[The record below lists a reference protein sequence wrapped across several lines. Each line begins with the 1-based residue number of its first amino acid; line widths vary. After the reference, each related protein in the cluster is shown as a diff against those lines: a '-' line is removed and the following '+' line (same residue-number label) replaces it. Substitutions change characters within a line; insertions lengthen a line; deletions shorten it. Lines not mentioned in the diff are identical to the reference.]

1 MYGALN
7 QNSENE
13 LPLIKTH
20 CWLCGLN
27 VEIRKGL
34 PAYCSACLMENP
46 KELEQYRKYLKG
58 TPIADLFFE

>member
-7 QNSENE
+7 QNNEYE
-13 LPLIKTH
+13 LPLINTH
-20 CWLCGLN
+20 SWLGGLGI
-27 VEIRKGL
+27 EKRKGS

-46 KELEQYRKYLKG
+46 NELEKYRKYLKG